1 MTRLDEAGSRNDI
14 VAFDE
19 ALFAELILS
28 DEFYILSKACGWLCF
43 AGYRVRHVLGYKNPS
58 IPPIID
64 DPDLAVVTF
73 AYRHE
78 ARVPGIDQK
87 HFVLFS
93 VPKHSLRLA
102 PTAFEHLLGDA
113 FEED

>member
-1 MTRLDEAGSRNDI
+1 MTLLDEAHVRKDL
-14 VAFDE
+14 VAFGED
-19 ALFAELILS
+19 LFEELILS
-28 DEFYILSKACGWLCF
+28 DEFYLLSKACGWSCF
-43 AGYRVRHVLGYKNPS
+43 EGYRVRQVLGYKNLR

-64 DPDLAVVTF
+64 DPDQTVVTF
-73 AYRHE
+73 ANRNE
-78 ARVPGIDQK
+78 VQVPGINRK
-87 HFVLFS
+87 HFVLFA